1 MTLRNSVLVAGLF
14 CLLPAFLSGCGRN
27 DAAQYSSYSE
37 LPAENDTARPA
48 TSDPV
53 PGDGKSTSGGHTS
66 GVQPAPEA
74 DAANITTDTARPATT
89 DSEAVIARTNPE
101 ITSPVEP
108 ESSNPGDTATS
119 GDTTPAVTTPG
130 PEKAGDGADPAS
142 PPDAD
147 AVASAS
153 TPTPSDPLKPAVPG
167 DPAAEATD
175 DKPAEPRK
183 VEVLVKSREFKEEGP
198 EGAIRVSYDD
208 FDLLKV
214 LNMDPVTANAAELMP
229 KWLKDLDGRRVRVR
243 GFMYPPFE
251 ETNLPF
257 FVLARDN
264 QICCFG
270 RNPKIYDLVEVFM
283 RKGVTTDYIQ
293 NRPFDVVGIFR
304 INPAS
309 EEGQLYQLYQIEDAV
324 VLDQH

>member
-1 MTLRNSVLVAGLF
+1 MTLRNLFLVAGLL

-37 LPAENDTARPA
+37 LPAEDGSARPA
-48 TSDPV
+48 TSDPG
-53 PGDGKSTSGGHTS
+53 PDEEDATSGGHTS
-66 GVQPAPEA
+66 GVQPATTEDVATTATDSALPG
-74 DAANITTDTARPATT
+74 TTDAEVA
-89 DSEAVIARTNPE
+89 IARTDSGNS
-101 ITSPVEP
+101 SPVAPEPSLPGDVTASGSDTPDVSAAEP
-108 ESSNPGDTATS
+108 EESAEG
-119 GDTTPAVTTPG
+119 V
-130 PEKAGDGADPAS
+130 DPAS
-142 PPDAD
+142 PPEAD
-147 AVASAS
+147 AIASA
-153 TPTPSDPLKPAVPG
+153 TTTPSDPQQPAVPG
-167 DPAAEATD
+167 DPAAQATD

-183 VEVLVKSREFKEEGP
+183 VKVLVKSREFKEEGP
-198 EGAIRVSYDD
+198 EGAIRISFDD

-229 KWLKDLDGRRVRVR
+229 KWLKDLDGKRVRVR

-304 INPAS
+304 INPAA
-309 EEGQLYQLYQIEDAV
+309 EEGLLYQLYQLEDATV
-324 VLDQH
+324 IEQH

>member
-37 LPAENDTARPA
+37 LPAEDNTARPA

-53 PGDGKSTSGGHTS
+53 PGEQKSDSGSDIAGDQSATSQDT
-66 GVQPAPEA
+66 ATA
-74 DAANITTDTARPATT
+74 TTDTARPGTT
-89 DSEAVIARTNPE
+89 DSEVVIARTDPGN
-101 ITSPVEP
+101 TSPVSPEP
-108 ESSNPGDTATS
+108 SPSGDTAAS
-119 GDTTPAVTTPG
+119 GNNKPTDTTPG
-130 PEKAGDGADPAS
+130 SEKSEGESDPAS

-147 AVASAS
+147 AVAAA
-153 TPTPSDPLKPAVPG
+153 TTTPSDPLKPAVPE
-167 DPAAEATD
+167 DPTVEATD
-175 DKPAEPRK
+175 DKPTEPRQVK
-183 VEVLVKSREFKEEGP
+183 VLIKDREFKEEGP

-229 KWLKDLDGRRVRVR
+229 KWLKDLDGKRVRVR

-304 INPAS
+304 INPAA
-309 EEGQLYQLYQIEDAV
+309 EGGQLYQLYQIEDAV